1 MERKAFGDHMI
12 HICSSVRRHFG
23 GKFGICRPGEVEERE
38 QGEEKR
44 RRRGGG
50 GKRKWKKKRRGFHWE
65 KFDTNAHRRLCW
77 E

>member
-23 GKFGICRPGEVEERE
+23 GKFGICRPGEVERE

-44 RRRGGG
+44 GGG
-50 GKRKWKKKRRGFHWE
+50 EEVEEKEEGFPLGE
-65 KFDTNAHRRLCW
+65 V
-77 E
+77 